1 MLKLTPYV
9 ILKTLKNAMMEIRHT
24 DTIHNLNFF
33 FYEENSKCNTR
44 IMLFLNLWNFLYG
57 LPLLHSVRHSSKRQN
72 IFKVPFFRLVRQI
85 YMSAFRFLRPHG
97 IKAPPYFKN
106 FSPTYCSTDCFVN
119 FTQESPVFQRSVAKN
134 RISLSSILP
143 ILGPCMSQKVVFSP
157 KSRAL

>member
-1 MLKLTPYV
+1 
-9 ILKTLKNAMMEIRHT
+9 MEIRHT

-33 FYEENSKCNTR
+33 FTKKIPNATLVSCCFLISEN
-44 IMLFLNLWNFLYG
+44 LNG

-85 YMSAFRFLRPHG
+85 YMSAFRVLRPHG